1 MPANLTVG
9 MDHDLY
15 AWSDIV
21 SRTPLTWPGGKP
33 VGLAVLVDVT
43 SVSAEE
49 LTVAPA
55 KGLVCGGL
63 GPRPYPDIPRV
74 SHREYGHRVGI
85 FRVVDALKDAGVPV
99 AISLD
104 VMTATNHPYLAR
116 YCAGHADEVL
126 AGGLSGSS
134 IISSALS
141 DTQEQHYIATT
152 LDELERTTGT
162 RPSGWVS
169 PEYSQS
175 PRTTS
180 LLAAAGIRHVCDWV
194 NDDQPFPMTPANGG
208 DLYSVPVTYELDDVN
223 ALWQRRVSLATYEQM
238 LGDALDCLV
247 EEGVTSGRSLVL
259 RIRPWLMGQP
269 FRIAMLERFLA
280 RACSSGQVWCATPAG
295 LAAATRAGRAT

>member
-1 MPANLTVG
+1 MPGNLTVG

-15 AWSDIV
+15 AWSDIA
-21 SRTPLTWPGGKP
+21 SRAPLTWPGGKP

-49 LTVAPA
+49 LTQAPA
-55 KGLVCGGL
+55 KGLVSGGL
-63 GPRPYPDIPRV
+63 GPRPYPDISRV

-85 FRVVDALKDAGVPV
+85 FRVVDALKAAGVPV
-99 AISLD
+99 SISLD

-116 YCAGHADEVL
+116 YCADHADEVL

-141 DTQEQHYIATT
+141 EEQEMAYIATT
-152 LDELERTTGT
+152 LDELERATGV

-175 PRTTS
+175 LRTTS
-180 LLAAAGIRHVCDWV
+180 LLAAAGVRHVCDWV

-223 ALWQRRVSLATYEQM
+223 ALWQRRVSLGSYERM
-238 LGDALDCLV
+238 LADALDCLV
-247 EEGVTSGRSLVL
+247 EEGATSGRSLVL
-259 RIRPWLMGQP
+259 RVRPWLMGQP
-269 FRIAMLERFLA
+269 FRIGMLERFLE
-280 RACSSGQVWCATPAG
+280 RACSSGRVWSATPAG
-295 LAAATRAGRAT
+295 LADAARSSHAA